1 MTAGGLISV
10 GLAALAAAAVSWWA
24 YARLEEPVSG
34 RTGSAVLRGFA
45 LFLLLAGWWL
55 PPLWTGAD
63 SARPTT
69 ALLVDRSLS
78 MSLPASVG
86 GMSRAD
92 SAALVIGEID
102 PSITIWFGDSARSVP
117 DDVSEGASER
127 ADDSGSSDA
136 ASRVLPGLEAARAEG
151 ADHVVLVTDGELDDR
166 EEARPVARRLGLTV
180 REERV
185 AERPARLAIRAVD
198 APAAVEAGDTIR
210 LVVEVAAPG
219 ESIATD
225 SASLSVT
232 GPDGVRSI
240 VRFEAPTLDRT
251 RRVPVGV
258 VAVDGGGD
266 TWRAYDVRLEPDAD
280 PFAPGTH
287 HRVWI
292 EIVPTAAGAV
302 IVAVDPDWEPHY
314 LLPVLARS
322 TAGGARAWL
331 RVGPDRWIRS
341 GTERVP
347 TGDDDRVRNDAS
359 RAQLLVVQ
367 GTPGGGPAWLDRL
380 AARHPRVLW
389 FARGSG
395 TVPGSGL
402 RVGGAQPGEW
412 YPGGTVPSSPI
423 AGFLEGLDHPALPP
437 VSRLFDV
444 DGFDWAPL
452 ELRRNRAGAG
462 EPPIAAARAGDRRRV
477 VVAAEG
483 TWRWA
488 SRAGAARQAYRSL
501 FAGLAGWL
509 LEAPE
514 GRPVELVRARLVA
527 GDTVRWR
534 VASGVS
540 DLRISI
546 ADSAGAVVWID
557 TIATPDSS
565 IAGPPAPA
573 GSQTFVAEGNVA
585 GEAFRTGR
593 PFEVEGAER
602 ELAARPVGPALEGA
616 GVGGGVASVGGGR
629 AMWPFVLAALMLCG
643 EWYWRRRI
651 GLR

>member
-1 MTAGGLISV
+1 MAAGGLIPV
-10 GLAALAAAAVSWWA
+10 VLAALAGAAVSWWA
-24 YARLEEPVSG
+24 YARLEEPVPG
-34 RTGSAVLRGFA
+34 RIGPAILRGCA

-55 PPLWTGAD
+55 PSLLSGRGGD
-63 SARPTT
+63 RPTT

-92 SAALVIGEID
+92 SAALLARDVD
-102 PSITIWFGDSARSVP
+102 RATMVWFGDSARLA
-117 DDVSEGASER
+117 DVERGA
-127 ADDSGSSDA
+127 GPSDA
-136 ASRVLPGLEAARAEG
+136 ASRIVPALEAARAAG
-151 ADHVVLVTDGELDDR
+151 ADRVVLLTDGELDDR

-180 REERV
+180 REVRV
-185 AERPARLAIRAVD
+185 SERPARLAIRGVD
-198 APAAVEAGDTIR
+198 APAAAEAGDTIR
-210 LVVEVAAPG
+210 LVVEVAGAGGPM
-219 ESIATD
+219 IAD

-232 GPDGVRSI
+232 DPDGARSI
-240 VRFEAPTLDRT
+240 VRFEAPTPGRT

-258 VAVDGGGD
+258 VALEGAGD
-266 TWRAYDVRLEPDAD
+266 AWRAYDIRLEPDAD
-280 PFAPGTH
+280 PLGPGPR
-287 HRVWI
+287 HRVWV

-347 TGDDDRVRNDAS
+347 TGDADRVRRDAA
-359 RAQLLVVQ
+359 RAELLVVQ
-367 GTPGGGPAWLDRL
+367 GTPGAGPPWLDAL

-389 FARGSG
+389 FARGAG
-395 TVPGSGL
+395 VVPGFGL
-402 RVGGAQPGEW
+402 RIGGPQPGEW
-412 YPGGTVPSSPI
+412 YPGGRPPPSPI
-423 AGFLEGLDHPALPP
+423 AGFLDGLEDPALPP
-437 VSRLFDV
+437 VSRLFDLQ
-444 DGFDWAPL
+444 GHEWAPL

-462 EPPIAAARAGDRRRV
+462 RAPIGAVRSGDRRRV

-488 SRAGAARQAYRSL
+488 SRGGEARQAYRSL

-509 LEAPE
+509 LEAPQR
-514 GRPVELVRARLVA
+514 RPVELTRTRLAA
-527 GDTVRWR
+527 GEPVNWR

-540 DLRISI
+540 DLRIAI
-546 ADSAGAVVWID
+546 RDSAGSVVWED
-557 TIATPDSS
+557 TVAAPGTSL
-565 IAGPPAPA
+565 AGPPAPA
-573 GSQTFVAEGNVA
+573 GSHSFAAEGVAA
-585 GEAFRTGR
+585 GEAFLTGR

-602 ELAARPVGPALEGA
+602 ELAARPAGRELVGATVGSVGA
-616 GVGGGVASVGGGR
+616 GGTGGR